1 MKYIVL
7 VADGMADHPIK
18 EIGDKTPLEVAHT
31 DHMDYVARHGF
42 CGLVQTVPAKFYP
55 GSEIAN
61 LAILGY
67 DPNKYFT
74 GRAPLEAANLD
85 IDLADDEIAFRCNF
99 VTVGNDA
106 MNDYSAGHITTKEA
120 GRLINDLNKQLKF
133 DDVRFV
139 AGKSYRHLM
148 ILKTANIAQ
157 MAALKCTPPHDI
169 MGKKMER
176 YFPQGKGNNI
186 LIELMQASRKVLE
199 SHPINQVRIDLKENP
214 ANMIWLWGQ
223 GTKPNLPSFYD
234 RFGVK
239 GSVISAVD
247 LINGIG
253 RLAGLDV
260 IKVPGVTG
268 YYDTNYSGKA
278 QYALKSLKKKDFV
291 YIHVEAPDEAG
302 HNGDLRMKIACIE
315 RIDREIVGPILEHF
329 KNTEDFR
336 FLILPDHAT
345 PVEKRTHTRDPV
357 CFAMIGKGIPADGAS
372 TYTETAAQ
380 AKGLKFKSAESMM
393 EYFMK
398 ISYDYKNILNKQKGE

>member
-31 DHMDYVARHGF
+31 DNMDHVARHGF

-99 VTVGNDA
+99 VTVGNDV

-133 DDVRFV
+133 DGVRFV
-139 AGKSYRHLM
+139 TGKSYRHLM
-148 ILKTANIAQ
+148 ILRTPSVAE

-176 YFPQGKGNNI
+176 YFPQGKGNDVF
-186 LIELMQASRKVLE
+186 IEIIQASRKVLE
-199 SHPINQVRIDLKENP
+199 NHPINQVRIDLKENP

-234 RFGVK
+234 RFGAR

-253 RLAGLDV
+253 RLAGLEV
-260 IKVPGVTG
+260 IKVPGATG

-357 CFAMIGKGIPADGAS
+357 CFAMIGKGIPTDGALAYS
-372 TYTETAAQ
+372 ETAAQ
-380 AKGLKFKSAESMM
+380 AKGLKFNTAESMM

-398 ISYDYKNILNKQKGE
+398 VSYDYKNILKKKNGK